1 MRMMNSPVR
10 QRSRSTSRMTKT
22 PPRRRWCPVKEMAD
36 HAERLDKAIPDFRA
50 DRGRFRAIGGD
61 QGIRDRT
68 IHRRGPVGWVM
79 SQPIRELRVSP
90 HCPARRNI
98 TIVAVEGAA
107 VRGRMPG
114 GCFGL
119 GEDGEGRTG

>member
-1 MRMMNSPVR
+1 M
-10 QRSRSTSRMTKT
+10 SR
-22 PPRRRWCPVKEMAD
+22 
-36 HAERLDKAIPDFRA
+36 
-50 DRGRFRAIGGD
+50 
-61 QGIRDRT
+61 
-68 IHRRGPVGWVM
+68 
-79 SQPIRELRVSP
+79 PIRE
-90 HCPARRNI
+90 PACFPALPGNGATI